1 MRTWTNGGAAAL
13 AAGLLSLALCIEPAS
28 AQGISDTLRNL
39 LRYGSTTE
47 PPAAPQAGIE
57 VEDCPRVDV
66 TEGGAALRTYAGG
79 RTGSPEALR
88 SQLTI
93 SNVARECIGRPDG
106 SIVVKVG
113 VEGRALIGPAGS
125 PGRFDAPIRVVVKRG
140 EQVFANRLRRIPVA
154 VPPGEAHGTFVTVEE
169 GIVIP
174 PGTGDFDI
182 EVGLGGGA
190 GEKPAKGQRGRQRG

>member
-1 MRTWTNGGAAAL
+1 MRTWTNGGAGAL

-113 VEGRALIGPAGS
+113 VEGRALIGPAGAA
-125 PGRFDAPIRVVVKRG
+125 GRFDVPVRFVVKQG
-140 EQVFANRLRRIPVA
+140 NQTYANRVRRVPVTVPAGEAQASFVA
-154 VPPGEAHGTFVTVEE
+154 VEDGMVVPRGTR
-169 GIVIP
+169 
-174 PGTGDFDI
+174 DFDI
-182 EVGLGGGA
+182 E
-190 GEKPAKGQRGRQRG
+190 